1 MEVIMKRILLAVAA
15 IMAVQSPVFSMNF
28 DSLDAQLRQARL
40 GLVKAQVKFEKAQR
54 YGGDPDTVAKLHK
67 KNKDFDAVQRDY
79 DAMLNANQVAVLDN
93 SPALQA
99 VIDAHKAVLD
109 LIQADIDRREADIRR
124 REDLLRQYRQAG
136 EMELAKSVQT
146 EIQVLIDK
154 TQEMI
159 AQRNESEAELMQFMA
174 GGYNSK
180 ASPQEKRKGPDFSS
194 QEGDSYSSGN
204 ETDVEGKD
212 EMPVKQQKATFTH
225 EQAASQLEK
234 IMEKVNRGGTMTTG
248 EANNL
253 LQITDGDPGKIP
265 GQNPEDAI
273 KLVQDA
279 VEKSDLPQGQKE
291 QIIRSLSA
299 YWNSIQQ
306 YLAQQS
312 AALYN
317 YFFGISR

>member
-1 MEVIMKRILLAVAA
+1 MKRMLLAVAA
-15 IMAVQSPVFSMNF
+15 IMAVQSPVFSMQYNAF
-28 DSLDAQLRQARL
+28 EAQLRDARIKL
-40 GLVKAQVKFEKAQR
+40 AKAQAKYEKAQR
-54 YGGDPDTVAKLHK
+54 FGGDPDAVAKLHK
-67 KNKDFDAVQRDY
+67 KNKDFDAVQQGY
-79 DAMLNANQVAVLDN
+79 NEMLTANQVAVFGH
-93 SPALQA
+93 SPAVQA

-109 LIQADIDRREADIRR
+109 LIQADIDRREA
-124 REDLLRQYRQAG
+124 LLRQYEQAG
-136 EMELAKSVQT
+136 NTQLIVSERAK
-146 EIQVLIDK
+146 IQDLI
-154 TQEMI
+154 E
-159 AQRNESEAELMQFMA
+159 QRDESETALVRLVNGEDDA
-174 GGYNSK
+174 K
-180 ASPQEKRKGPDFSS
+180 ALPQGKRKGTDFSS

-204 ETDVEGKD
+204 GTDAESKD
-212 EMPVKQQKATFTH
+212 ETPLVKQQKATFTT

-234 IMEKVNRGGTMTTG
+234 IMEKVNRGDTMTTG

-306 YLAQQS
+306 YLAHQS
-312 AALYN
+312 TALYN
-317 YFFGISR
+317 YFFGVSR